1 MPVTH
6 ADLKTVVEFKHIR
19 KMGISYI
26 KSSKSRSPRRAGGIL
41 AQGRSLVNRASSL
54 SSSRCQGLHCPG
66 EPAAI
71 WPNLRAWS
79 TGPPHLPLQSA
90 SSPRWQSFE
99 EVRFFRVSFHSFRQ
113 KRDSPSEWVK
123 LSRVRKMW
131 LSGKLQFIII
141 WLSEILL
148 VDCEYLRILTI
159 HNYDCQEYFL
169 VDQKTRKIHNPH
181 HFVRDFYFFKRSN
194 KMLYTIQYN
203 TKLLL
208 YFTTILYYT
217 IRY

>member
-1 MPVTH
+1 M
-6 ADLKTVVEFKHIR
+6 
-19 KMGISYI
+19 SYWVSEWQGHLLSCPGQL
-26 KSSKSRSPRRAGGIL
+26 KSSKSRSPRRAGSIL

-113 KRDSPSEWVK
+113 KRDSPSEWVNRPELVLIK
-123 LSRVRKMW
+123 EVY
-131 LSGKLQFIII
+131 
-141 WLSEILL
+141 EISKTCPVKCQYREAPHIKSSNLAET
-148 VDCEYLRILTI
+148 EYLL
-159 HNYDCQEYFL
+159 L
-169 VDQKTRKIHNPH
+169 SL
-181 HFVRDFYFFKRSN
+181 FY
-194 KMLYTIQYN
+194 
-203 TKLLL
+203 
-208 YFTTILYYT
+208 
-217 IRY
+217 

>member
-1 MPVTH
+1 MTFR
-6 ADLKTVVEFKHIR
+6 ER
-19 KMGISYI
+19 KRSQPTFFSPMWDGEHSTLRCQSHMLTWKQWWNSNISR
-26 KSSKSRSPRRAGGIL
+26 KWVMDKSRSPRPAGGIL

-113 KRDSPSEWVK
+113 KRDSPSEWLYLLRCK
-123 LSRVRKMW
+123 PK
-131 LSGKLQFIII
+131 
-141 WLSEILL
+141 SE
-148 VDCEYLRILTI
+148 C
-159 HNYDCQEYFL
+159 
-169 VDQKTRKIHNPH
+169 
-181 HFVRDFYFFKRSN
+181 FF
-194 KMLYTIQYN
+194 
-203 TKLLL
+203 
-208 YFTTILYYT
+208 
-217 IRY
+217 